1 MENHS
6 KTLVSWRDLNY
17 PLKKKGNSKEK
28 KEKQKLRNKLLISFK
43 IILVG
48 LILISCGKTNK
59 LENVDKI
66 LLFGDSLMSGYGLK
80 ENQVLSVILENDLKE
95 AGYNIKIINGSVSGD
110 TSEDGL
116 DRIEEYTSGGDI
128 DLIVLGLG
136 ANDMLRRINP
146 DQTENNLR
154 KIIEIIK
161 TKNIKIILAGMK
173 ASPTNGLAYKKKF
186 DDIFPKLAEEYDLTL
201 IPFLLKKVA
210 LNPKLNQSDG
220 IHPNFEG
227 AKVIS
232 ETIKESIIN
241 FD

>member
-1 MENHS
+1 MVILI
-6 KTLVSWRDLNY
+6 LVSC
-17 PLKKKGNSKEK
+17 S
-28 KEKQKLRNKLLISFK
+28 
-43 IILVG
+43 
-48 LILISCGKTNK
+48 KTNK
-59 LENVDKI
+59 LKNVDKI

-80 ENQVLSVILENDLKE
+80 ENQVLSVILENDLRE

-116 DRIEEYTSGGDI
+116 DRIEEYISGGDI

-146 DQTENNLR
+146 DRTERNLR
-154 KIIEIIK
+154 NIIEIIK
-161 TKNIKIILAGMK
+161 TNNIEIVLAGMR

-186 DDIFPKLAEEYDLTL
+186 DDIFPKLAKEYDLIL

-220 IHPNFEG
+220 IHPNYEG

-232 ETIKESIIN
+232 KTIKESIIN
-241 FD
+241 LE

>member
-1 MENHS
+1 M
-6 KTLVSWRDLNY
+6 T
-17 PLKKKGNSKEK
+17 
-28 KEKQKLRNKLLISFK
+28 
-43 IILVG
+43 
-48 LILISCGKTNK
+48 SCSKTNK
-59 LENVDKI
+59 LDDVNEI

-80 ENQVLSVILENDLKE
+80 ENQALSIILENDLKE
-95 AGYNIKIINGSVSGD
+95 AGYNIKVVNGSVSGD

-116 DRIEEYTSGGDI
+116 DRIEEYTPDSDI

-146 DQTENNLR
+146 DQTESNLR

-161 TKNIKIILAGMK
+161 TKKIKIILAGMK
-173 ASPTNGLAYKKKF
+173 ASPTNGLAYKRKF
-186 DDIFPKLAEEYDLTL
+186 DDIFPKLAKEYDLNL

>member
-1 MENHS
+1 M
-6 KTLVSWRDLNY
+6 K
-17 PLKKKGNSKEK
+17 
-28 KEKQKLRNKLLISFK
+28 NKLLIFFK
-43 IILVG
+43 TLLIS
-48 LILISCGKTNK
+48 LILISCSENNK
-59 LENVDKI
+59 LENVNKI

-80 ENQVLSVILENDLKE
+80 KNQALSIILENDLID
-95 AGYNIKIINGSVSGD
+95 AGYNIKVINGSVSGD

-161 TKNIKIILAGMK
+161 AKNIKIILAGMK

-186 DDIFPKLAEEYDLTL
+186 DDIFPKLAKEYDLNL

-220 IHPNFEG
+220 IHPNYEG

-232 ETIKESIIN
+232 ETILEAIIN
-241 FD
+241 

>member
-1 MENHS
+1 M
-6 KTLVSWRDLNY
+6 K
-17 PLKKKGNSKEK
+17 
-28 KEKQKLRNKLLISFK
+28 NKLLIFFK
-43 IILVG
+43 TLLIS
-48 LILISCGKTNK
+48 LILISCSENNK
-59 LENVDKI
+59 LENVNKI

-80 ENQVLSVILENDLKE
+80 ENQALSIILENDLKE
-95 AGYNIKIINGSVSGD
+95 TGYNIRVINGSVSGD
-110 TSEDGL
+110 TSGDGL
-116 DRIEEYTSGGDI
+116 YRIEEYTSGGDV

-146 DQTENNLR
+146 DQTESNLR

-173 ASPTNGLAYKKKF
+173 ASPTNGLAYKKRF

>member
-1 MENHS
+1 M
-6 KTLVSWRDLNY
+6 T
-17 PLKKKGNSKEK
+17 
-28 KEKQKLRNKLLISFK
+28 
-43 IILVG
+43 
-48 LILISCGKTNK
+48 SCSKTNK
-59 LENVDKI
+59 LDDVNEI

-80 ENQVLSVILENDLKE
+80 ENEALSIILENDLKE
-95 AGYNIKIINGSVSGD
+95 AGYNIKVINGSVSGA

-116 DRIEEYTSGGDI
+116 DRIEEYIPEGDI

-186 DDIFPKLAEEYDLTL
+186 DDIFPKLAEEYDLNL
-201 IPFLLKKVA
+201 IPFLLKEVA
-210 LNPKLNQSDG
+210 LNPKFNQSDG
-220 IHPNFEG
+220 IHPNYEG

-241 FD
+241 LD

>member
-1 MENHS
+1 MN
-6 KTLVSWRDLNY
+6 
-17 PLKKKGNSKEK
+17 
-28 KEKQKLRNKLLISFK
+28 NKLLIFFK
-43 IILVG
+43 TLLIS
-48 LILISCGKTNK
+48 LILISCSDTNK
-59 LENVDKI
+59 LENVNKI

-80 ENQVLSVILENDLKE
+80 ENQTLSIILENDLIE
-95 AGYNIKIINGSVSGD
+95 AGYNIRVINGSVSGN

-116 DRIEEYTSGGDI
+116 DRIEEFVSDSDI

-146 DQTENNLR
+146 DLTEKNL
-154 KIIEIIK
+154 KEIIEIIK

-186 DDIFPKLAEEYDLTL
+186 DDIFPKLAEEYDLNL

-210 LNPKLNQSDG
+210 LNPKFNQNDG
-220 IHPNFEG
+220 IHPNYEG

-232 ETIKESIIN
+232 ETIKESIIKL
-241 FD
+241 D

>member
-1 MENHS
+1 M
-6 KTLVSWRDLNY
+6 K
-17 PLKKKGNSKEK
+17 
-28 KEKQKLRNKLLISFK
+28 NKLLLFFK
-43 IILVG
+43 IVLFS
-48 LILISCGKTNK
+48 LILTSCSETNK
-59 LENVDKI
+59 LDNVNKI
-66 LLFGDSLMSGYGLK
+66 LLFGDSLMSGYGLEK
-80 ENQVLSVILENDLKE
+80 NQALSIILENDLKE
-95 AGYNIKIINGSVSGD
+95 AGYNIKVINGSVSGD

-116 DRIEEYTSGGDI
+116 DRIEQYTSDSSI
-128 DLIVLGLG
+128 DLIILGLG

-146 DQTENNLR
+146 GRTEGNLR
-154 KIIEIIK
+154 NIIEIIK
-161 TKNIKIILAGMK
+161 TNNIDIILAGMK

-186 DDIFPKLAEEYDLTL
+186 DDIFPKLAKEFDLNL

-220 IHPNFEG
+220 IHPNYEG

>member
-1 MENHS
+1 M
-6 KTLVSWRDLNY
+6 K
-17 PLKKKGNSKEK
+17 
-28 KEKQKLRNKLLISFK
+28 NKLLLFFKTLLIS
-43 IILVG
+43 
-48 LILISCGKTNK
+48 LILISCSENNK
-59 LENVDKI
+59 LENVNKI

-80 ENQVLSVILENDLKE
+80 ENQALSIILENDLKE
-95 AGYNIKIINGSVSGD
+95 TGYNIRVINGSVSGD
-110 TSEDGL
+110 TSGDGL
-116 DRIEEYTSGGDI
+116 YRIEEYTSGGDV

-146 DQTENNLR
+146 DQTESNLR

-173 ASPTNGLAYKKKF
+173 ASPTNGLAYKKRF

-241 FD
+241 LD

>member
-1 MENHS
+1 M
-6 KTLVSWRDLNY
+6 K
-17 PLKKKGNSKEK
+17 
-28 KEKQKLRNKLLISFK
+28 NKLLLFFK
-43 IILVG
+43 TLLTS
-48 LILISCGKTNK
+48 LILISCSETNK
-59 LENVDKI
+59 LENINNV

-80 ENQVLSVILENDLKE
+80 KNQTLSIILENDLKE
-95 AGYNIKIINGSVSGD
+95 AGYNINIINGSVSGD

-116 DRIEEYTSGGDI
+116 DRIEEYASGSDI

-186 DDIFPKLAEEYDLTL
+186 DGIFPKLAEEYDLNL

-220 IHPNFEG
+220 IHPNYEG

-232 ETIKESIIN
+232 KTIKDILIN
-241 FD
+241 